1 MNVEVEL
8 VQPGWA
14 VFTSDGQEL
23 GTVIHVESGTIHVK
37 TRGLMSKEL
46 SIPRSGVQ
54 DVETGRV
61 ELSMTKKEA
70 QASRA

>member
-8 VQPGWA
+8 VQPGWT

-23 GTVIHVESGTIHVK
+23 GTVIRVESGSIRIK
-37 TRGLMSKEL
+37 TGGLLSHEL
-46 SIPRSGVQ
+46 SVPASSVQ

-70 QASRA
+70 EGHRA